1 MERIFDLVI
10 RAQWKIR
17 AVCQSYTRTK
27 GEEFFP
33 VNDFLPKWDQA
44 TSHFALYTLPLN
56 KINAPYPIG
65 IFSVFNQSI
74 GKILAFFMLVKNPQ
88 D

>member
-1 MERIFDLVI
+1 MI
-10 RAQWKIR
+10 
-17 AVCQSYTRTK
+17 
-27 GEEFFP
+27 
-33 VNDFLPKWDQA
+33 FLPKWDQA

-74 GKILAFFMLVKNPQ
+74 DKISTFFDAGKKNPQ
-88 D
+88 DLFLSLTMGIQIVIMNS

>member
-1 MERIFDLVI
+1 MI
-10 RAQWKIR
+10 
-17 AVCQSYTRTK
+17 
-27 GEEFFP
+27 
-33 VNDFLPKWDQA
+33 FLPKWDQA

-74 GKILAFFMLVKNPQ
+74 DKISTFFDVGKKPSRFIPFSYYGDTYSDHDKLKKLNNISRKLT
-88 D
+88 

>member
-1 MERIFDLVI
+1 MI
-10 RAQWKIR
+10 
-17 AVCQSYTRTK
+17 
-27 GEEFFP
+27 
-33 VNDFLPKWDQA
+33 FLPKWDQA

-74 GKILAFFMLVKNPQ
+74 DKISTFFDAGKKNPQ
-88 D
+88 DLFLSLTMGIQIVIMIS